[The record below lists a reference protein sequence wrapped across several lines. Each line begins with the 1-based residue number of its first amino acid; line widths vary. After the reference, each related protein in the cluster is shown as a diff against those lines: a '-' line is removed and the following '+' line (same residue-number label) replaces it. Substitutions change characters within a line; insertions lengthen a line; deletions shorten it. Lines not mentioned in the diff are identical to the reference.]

1 MWLII
6 ATVEA
11 DTDVFLMRLTHAGQ
25 ADFHRAVSK
34 SDDNSLDFIVLIL
47 GAFQRQDPR
56 ALQPILRECI
66 RALKRGGLLF
76 VQGMPEYLP
85 EIGVYL
91 DGQLSFKYWIVV
103 ESAIRRDRHGLPSA
117 NTGILLYTKGE
128 KFHIEKV
135 RHPHQRC
142 AFCGRLL
149 RDWGGKTHLMHPKGR
164 ALSDIWRHVPP
175 ADNRIGLS
183 QPVLDTI
190 LAMVGQEGVGIIGP
204 HVPSASALSISHP
217 SNCYTNVE
225 MQTHVG
231 HETPAVLPH
240 ALVNVVHLG
249 DIVDVLQQYP
259 DNSVDL
265 VFADPPYNLG
275 KGYSL
280 YNDGCT
286 REEYI
291 AWCEAWLKEYIRV
304 LKPTGSLY
312 VLNLPRWSM
321 YLAAFL
327 NQKLHFQ
334 NWIAWDALSEPRGKL
349 MPAHYSLLFYTK
361 HPTDFTFNYGEEGYI
376 DSRNY
381 CLRASCIKKRKQ
393 AGDDDKEPLTDIW
406 SDIHRIRHPRDRDS
420 HPCQLPDTLME
431 RIIRLSTNPGDVV
444 LDALCGVGTT
454 LVAAAKLGRQYIGV
468 DIDAEY
474 VEISRRKIAE
484 VERNG
489 CIARQSIKRP
499 VCKYKKKDL
508 QLELQRLARDLG
520 RLPTPEDVR
529 VHGKYELTAY
539 FDAFPTWSKALKA
552 AKLEVISTNES

>member
-1 MWLII
+1 
-6 ATVEA
+6 
-11 DTDVFLMRLTHAGQ
+11 MRLTYAGQ

-34 SDDNSLDFIVLIL
+34 SDDGSLDFIVLNV
-47 GAFQRQDPR
+47 GAFQRKDPQ

-91 DGQLSFKYWIVV
+91 DGLLTFKYWIVV

-117 NTGILLYTKGE
+117 HTGILLYTKGNR
-128 KFHIEKV
+128 FHLEKV
-135 RHPHQRC
+135 RHPHQNC

-149 RDWGGKTHLMHPKGR
+149 RDWGGKTHLMHPQGR
-164 ALSDIWRHVPP
+164 ALSDIWRHLPP

-183 QPVLDTI
+183 QPVLDMI
-190 LAMVGQEGVGIIGP
+190 LAMVGQERVGIIGP
-204 HVPSASALSISHP
+204 HVPSASALSISQP
-217 SNCYTNVE
+217 SNYD
-225 MQTHVG
+225 THVDIQTQVS
-231 HETPAVLPH
+231 HETPADLPRD
-240 ALVNVVHLG
+240 LVNVVHLG
-249 DIVDVLQQYP
+249 DIVEVLRQYP

-265 VFADPPYNLG
+265 AFADPPYNLG

-291 AWCEAWLKEYIRV
+291 AWCEAWLKEYVRV

-312 VLNLPRWSM
+312 VLNLPRWAM
-321 YLAAFL
+321 YQATFL
-327 NQKLHFQ
+327 NQTLQFQ
-334 NWIAWDALSEPRGKL
+334 NWIAWDAMSEPRGKL

-361 HPTDFTFNYGEEGYI
+361 HPTDFTFNYGEVGYI
-376 DSRNY
+376 DSRKY

-406 SDIHRIRHPRDRDS
+406 SDIHRIKHLRDRDY
-420 HPCQLPDTLME
+420 HPCQLPDALME

-454 LVAAAKLGRQYIGV
+454 LVTAVRLGRRYIGV

-489 CIARQSIKRP
+489 CIVRQSIKRP
-499 VCKYKKKDL
+499 VRKHKKKDL

-529 VHGKYELTAY
+529 VHSKYELSAY
-539 FDAFPTWSKALKA
+539 FETFPTWGKALKA
-552 AKLEVISTNES
+552 AKLEVINTNED